1 MSVGLS
7 VLRDAKHELL
17 LVENPMIW
25 VMSEPWAWMGTR
37 LVSFLYSSSGCQNVV
52 FSLIAPKSN
61 AMIPTRLEET
71 PSVTGIPEEILLVR
85 VRSVAQ
91 SCLTLCN
98 PMDCSPPGISV
109 HGLFQ
114 ARILE

>member
-85 VRSVAQ
+85 VRSVA
-91 SCLTLCN
+91 SDSVWPL
-98 PMDCSPPGISV
+98 DCCPSGSSAHGI
-109 HGLFQ
+109 FQ
-114 ARILE
+114 ERILE